1 MATLDENFRALLAEF
16 TAGDPMRQ
24 GVLWTNL
31 SRREISRRLGQ
42 MGTPASRHVVR
53 KLLKKH
59 GLGQRKARKKKSM
72 GAHPDRNAQFE
83 NIARIKAAYLA
94 RGEPVL
100 SIDTKKKELIGNFA
114 RDGHTHTQAQV
125 QTFDHDF
132 PSAGQGK
139 LIPHG
144 LYDLARNEGHLHLN
158 TSTET
163 SEFCCD
169 SIAHWWTQHGSKHY
183 PDAKRLLVLCDGGGS
198 NASNRHV
205 FKEALQHLADR
216 LGLEIRIAH
225 YPPYCSKHNP
235 IEHRLFAHVTRA
247 CQGVTFHTVEI
258 ARQFMAKAKTTTGLK
273 VTAEVLGGVYV
284 KGKKVAADF
293 LANMRIVF
301 DEHLPRWNYRA
312 VPANG

>member
-1 MATLDENFRALLAEF
+1 
-16 TAGDPMRQ
+16 
-24 GVLWTNL
+24 
-31 SRREISRRLGQ
+31 
-42 MGTPASRHVVR
+42 
-53 KLLKKH
+53 
-59 GLGQRKARKKKSM
+59 M

-83 NIARIKAAYLA
+83 NIAKLKAAYLA

-114 RDGHTHTQAQV
+114 RDGQTHTQAQV

-144 LYDLARNEGHLHLN
+144 LYDLARNEGYLHLN

-183 PDAKRLLVLCDGGGS
+183 PDVKRLLVLCDGGGS

-205 FKEALQHLADR
+205 FKEALEHLADR

-258 ARQFMAKAKTTTGLK
+258 ARQFMAKAKTTSGLT
-273 VTAEVLGGVYV
+273 VTAEVLSGIYV

-293 LANMRIVF
+293 LADMRIVF

>member
-1 MATLDENFRALLAEF
+1 M
-16 TAGDPMRQ
+16 
-24 GVLWTNL
+24 
-31 SRREISRRLGQ
+31 
-42 MGTPASRHVVR
+42 
-53 KLLKKH
+53 
-59 GLGQRKARKKKSM
+59 
-72 GAHPDRNAQFE
+72 
-83 NIARIKAAYLA
+83 
-94 RGEPVL
+94 
-100 SIDTKKKELIGNFA
+100 
-114 RDGHTHTQAQV
+114 
-125 QTFDHDF
+125 
-132 PSAGQGK
+132 
-139 LIPHG
+139 
-144 LYDLARNEGHLHLN
+144 HLN

-183 PDAKRLLVLCDGGGS
+183 PDAKGLLVLCDGGGS

-205 FKEALQHLADR
+205 FKEALQHLANR

-258 ARQFMAKAKTTTGLK
+258 ARQFMAKARTATGLK

-293 LANMRIVF
+293 LANIRIVF